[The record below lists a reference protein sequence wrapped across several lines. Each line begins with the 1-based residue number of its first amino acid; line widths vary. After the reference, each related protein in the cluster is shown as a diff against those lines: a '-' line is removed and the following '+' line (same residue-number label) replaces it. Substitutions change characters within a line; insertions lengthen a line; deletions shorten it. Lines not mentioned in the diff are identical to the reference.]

1 MDGGAGP
8 GWYPRAMVSERDLFG
23 ESDRGKPI
31 GREKANFPFPNGDP
45 RIHWFEDCTDA
56 QKHAAV
62 HALIA
67 VATGDGMLKPEEKT
81 AIASA
86 CERLGVHS
94 VDVAAALARR
104 MPEQVD
110 PPKDPRARM
119 QLLLDCAAVMV
130 ADNRID
136 DRELAVLLMV
146 GRSLGLT
153 SSQVGDVASR
163 VAQAL
168 ATSQRRQGLIE
179 KLLDEMC

>member
-1 MDGGAGP
+1 M
-8 GWYPRAMVSERDLFG
+8 
-23 ESDRGKPI
+23 
-31 GREKANFPFPNGDP
+31 PFPAGDP
-45 RIHWFEDCTDA
+45 RVQWFADAPDA

-67 VATGDGMLKPEEKT
+67 VATGDGILKPEEKT
-81 AIASA
+81 AIAAA

-94 VDVAAALARR
+94 IDVAAALASR
-104 MPEQVD
+104 MPDRVD

-119 QLLLDCAAVMV
+119 QLMLDCAAVMV
-130 ADNRID
+130 ADKRID

-146 GRSLGLT
+146 GRSLGFT
-153 SSQVGDVASR
+153 AAQIGDLASN

-179 KLLDEMC
+179 RLLDEMG